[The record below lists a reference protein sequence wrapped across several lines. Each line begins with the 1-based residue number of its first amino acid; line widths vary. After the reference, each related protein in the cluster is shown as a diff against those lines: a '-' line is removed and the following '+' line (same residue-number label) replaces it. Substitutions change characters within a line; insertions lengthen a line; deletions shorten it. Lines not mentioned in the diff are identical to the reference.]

1 MNQIHRRILS
11 FWNLSFQKKKN
22 RRDKWEVKKKS
33 KQNELQR
40 WRCRPCLC
48 NENYGLCCQNE
59 AFIEKKSGK
68 ETRGW
73 GVGLWK
79 EIKKKPIQ
87 IYCKNSFCRIMNI
100 SESIWVWIQ
109 QRLRYFSFF
118 GVYIHLFYFKQWIG
132 FFLNFLYVS
141 LKKRKKDWNRCWWW
155 IFIIC
160 KTSSFHLIVFSFSVF
175 ISFSPTII
183 YFWWR
188 LERFEYFK
196 RLKFFSISLQI
207 KLIWFDEHAWRIR
220 NMRKNTFFPN
230 FSKKYFIEIHV
241 KFEKNSRRMQNSS

>member
-1 MNQIHRRILS
+1 MRLHFNVSIFFYINSWTNYTEEFYLS
-11 FWNLSFQKKKN
+11 EIFPFKKKKN

-132 FFLNFLYVS
+132 FF
-141 LKKRKKDWNRCWWW
+141 
-155 IFIIC
+155 
-160 KTSSFHLIVFSFSVF
+160 
-175 ISFSPTII
+175 
-183 YFWWR
+183 
-188 LERFEYFK
+188 
-196 RLKFFSISLQI
+196 
-207 KLIWFDEHAWRIR
+207 
-220 NMRKNTFFPN
+220 
-230 FSKKYFIEIHV
+230 
-241 KFEKNSRRMQNSS
+241 